1 MKFIL
6 VFLKRLLA
14 FVVAF
19 VAYFVFKYLIK
30 SQGKIINK
38 NNNISDNNME
48 NKKEHV
54 YLFGTK
60 LNKPNTNDTANS
72 NKKDNNFANYSHNNE
87 DIIDCEYEDIKSNHN
102 ENENNYSCDSNK
114 ISENSELSK
123 YRKELCII
131 VDNCRDLDI
140 KSKIEELIKVM
151 KNMEQYISQNKRVDA
166 DINLFYEYYV
176 PEIIKNTKTY
186 SSLESDVF
194 FNKHSSN
201 MKEDLL
207 EAINMVITAYNT
219 ILSECYDNIALSVS
233 SSLDA
238 LKAGL
243 KLKGFSK

>member
-1 MKFIL
+1 M
-6 VFLKRLLA
+6 
-14 FVVAF
+14 
-19 VAYFVFKYLIK
+19 
-30 SQGKIINK
+30 
-38 NNNISDNNME
+38 
-48 NKKEHV
+48 
-54 YLFGTK
+54 
-60 LNKPNTNDTANS
+60 
-72 NKKDNNFANYSHNNE
+72 
-87 DIIDCEYEDIKSNHN
+87 
-102 ENENNYSCDSNK
+102 
-114 ISENSELSK
+114 
-123 YRKELCII
+123 I
-131 VDNCRDLDI
+131 VDNCLDLDI

-219 ILSECYDNIALSVS
+219 ILSECYDNIAMSVS